1 MKNFFAKTKG
11 VSREFVYFN
20 AIVREN
26 LKNEETIDLENIEN
40 DTEKKEKERKR
51 KRNNSFSL
59 ENDSPKKIKKMFV
72 VYVLQMN
79 LMSVSKLL
87 VKNLLF

>member
-1 MKNFFAKTKG
+1 LKDFFETEYISDIEEEMKNFFAKTKG

-40 DTEKKEKERKR
+40 DTEKKRKGKKKKEK
-51 KRNNSFSL
+51 
-59 ENDSPKKIKKMFV
+59 
-72 VYVLQMN
+72 
-79 LMSVSKLL
+79 
-87 VKNLLF
+87 

>member
-1 MKNFFAKTKG
+1 LKDFFETEYISDIEEEMKNFFAKTKG

-59 ENDSPKKIKKMFV
+59 ENDSPKKNQKC
-72 VYVLQMN
+72 
-79 LMSVSKLL
+79 
-87 VKNLLF
+87 LLFMFYK